1 MEKEPKE
8 DVAAAE
14 EGRRRWGKTRGGAH
28 GDAGRRDGERTM
40 RERAASRWETT
51 TMAFRRWWTGGG
63 GGKVIGGGGEDG
75 LVGTSLDF
83 GIGFFQKEFQ
93 RIALFYVCFGEC
105 QGVGRDG
112 AAYST

>member
-1 MEKEPKE
+1 
-8 DVAAAE
+8 
-14 EGRRRWGKTRGGAH
+14 
-28 GDAGRRDGERTM
+28 M

-51 TMAFRRWWTGGG
+51 TMAFRRWWTGGGG

-93 RIALFYVCFGEC
+93 RIAL
-105 QGVGRDG
+105 
-112 AAYST
+112 STCSLLRPKNNCISKV